1 MKFAIV
7 LAAGAAAGVLALSG
21 CAAPGAT
28 SKTALATATLRNA
41 SGAEIGTAV
50 LAGKA
55 ETLTLRIAAT
65 GQPSTVHGIHL
76 HAVGKCDAPDF
87 TSAGPHLNPH
97 GKQHGRENPAGTHL
111 GDLPNLVMDSSGRAE
126 ISVELPGGRAANEA
140 TLFDADGSAI
150 VLHAKADDN
159 LTDPSG
165 NSGARIAC
173 GVLTRT

>member
-1 MKFAIV
+1 MKLAIV
-7 LAAGAAAGVLALSG
+7 LAAGTLALAG
-21 CAAPGAT
+21 CAAPATT
-28 SKTALATATLRNA
+28 SKTTLATATLRNA

-50 LAGKA
+50 LAERAGA
-55 ETLTLRIAAT
+55 LTLRITAL
-65 GQPSTVHGIHL
+65 GQPAGVHGIHL

-111 GDLPNLVMDSSGRAE
+111 GDLPNIVIDSSGRGE
-126 ISVELPGGRAANEA
+126 LSIELPGSRAENES
-140 TLFDADGSAI
+140 TLFDTDGSAI
-150 VLHAKADDN
+150 VLHAKPDDN